1 MRNLLACALLFLAV
15 GTARGGAH
23 LSFRVHLP
31 ANQNDGAVFAQPIRS
46 LSGKNV
52 FIEKTPWLSERDV
65 KAFYPYKSADGAS
78 FGALLQLDDHGQTV
92 LDTLSV
98 ERRGTQLFVFVNGR
112 PLTELQIDKRVSD
125 GKIYLASGLTQEDIR
140 LMAKDWKLLGRH
152 QKK

>member
-1 MRNLLACALLFLAV
+1 MRKLLAVALLFLAV
-15 GTARGGAH
+15 GPARAASH
-23 LSFRVHLP
+23 CTFRVHI
-31 ANQNDGAVFAQPIRS
+31 AASENDTAIFAQPIKS

-52 FIEKTPWLSERDV
+52 FIEKTAWLSENDV

-98 ERRGTQLFVFVNGR
+98 EKRGALLFVFVDGR

-140 LMAKDWKLLGRH
+140 LMAKDWKLLGGH
-152 QKK
+152 KKK